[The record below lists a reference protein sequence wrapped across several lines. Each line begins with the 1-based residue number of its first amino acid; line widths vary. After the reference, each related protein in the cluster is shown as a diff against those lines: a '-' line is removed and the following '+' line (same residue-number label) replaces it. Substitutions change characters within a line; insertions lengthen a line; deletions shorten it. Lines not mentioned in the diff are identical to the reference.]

1 MPSVKERASRRLS
14 ALRER
19 RPLADHVVRAFVH
32 YGERDG
38 NSQAGAV
45 TFFAFLSFFPLL
57 ALAFFVV
64 GVLSQ
69 VYPELRDDLAQLIE
83 DLLPGVVGNGADEIP
98 MGELEKLAAA
108 AGWLGLA
115 GVLYAGLGWVS
126 AMRRALGVMFVK
138 PEGERPAWVVGKA
151 RDLAA
156 LPVLGAVL
164 LLSVTLSGAMTW
176 SWERILDGLGVEG
189 TWLSRAILWVVGHG
203 LGIAATTLLLLAMFR
218 LLARPQVA
226 GRGLRQGAL
235 LGAVGFEV
243 LKSLAG
249 YLVEL
254 TRGQA
259 AFQVFGVALILLV
272 WINYFSRLVMLS
284 ASWGYTAPVSQEV
297 RAMAQQPLVTEQEAD
312 LLVPAPAAVAGER
325 SGPVP
330 VRSAR
335 RRTAVVAA
343 SAALGVAVV
352 GVLTWLRRGATR

>member
-1 MPSVKERASRRLS
+1 MPSVRERASRRLS
-14 ALRER
+14 DLRER
-19 RPLADHVVRAFVH
+19 RPLVDHAVRAFAH
-32 YGERDG
+32 YGGRDG

-45 TFFAFLSFFPLL
+45 TFYAFLSFFPLL

-98 MGELEKLAAA
+98 MGELERLAAA

-138 PEGERPAWVVGKA
+138 PAEERPAWIVGKA

-164 LLSVTLSGAMTW
+164 LLSVTFSGAVAW
-176 SWERILDGLGVEG
+176 SSQRILDALGAEG
-189 TWLSRAILWVVGHG
+189 TWVSRTFLWAVGHG

-254 TRGQA
+254 TRGQV

-284 ASWGYTAPVSQEV
+284 ASWGYTAPVSEEV
-297 RAMAQQPLVTEQEAD
+297 RVLAREPLVDGAEAE
-312 LLVPAPAAVAGER
+312 LLVPAPAAVVGEQG
-325 SGPVP
+325 STVPGPP
-330 VRSAR
+330 AR
-335 RRTAVVAA
+335 RRTAVAA
-343 SAALGVAVV
+343 SAALGAVAV
-352 GVLTWLRRGATR
+352 GVLTWLRRGKRR